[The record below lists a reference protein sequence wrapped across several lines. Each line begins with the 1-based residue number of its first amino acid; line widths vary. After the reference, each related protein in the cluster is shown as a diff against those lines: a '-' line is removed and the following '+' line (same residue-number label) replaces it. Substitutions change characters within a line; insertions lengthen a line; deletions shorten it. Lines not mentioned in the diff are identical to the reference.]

1 MISSEKLVEGKSNGG
16 ETVWTGAL
24 TATVTGKLKFRFP
37 QKTAHGIT
45 SPFPFLVLVSFLL
58 IIFGVI
64 GFIYARK
71 IQKPHPRMSRALSAT
86 STIMIIL
93 ASFFL
98 ERVFGRQ
105 PQPPAPIVP
114 VGIPEDPGE
123 ILPIDHEV
131 RLAIEAL

>member
-1 MISSEKLVEGKSNGG
+1 MISSEKLVEDKSKGG
-16 ETVWTGAL
+16 DAAWTGAL
-24 TATVTGKLKFRFP
+24 AATVTGKLKSYFSL
-37 QKTAHGIT
+37 KTAHGLT
-45 SPFPFLVLVSFLL
+45 LPFFLVLIAFLL
-58 IIFGVI
+58 ILFGVI
-64 GFIYARK
+64 GFVYARK
-71 IQKPHPRMSRALSAT
+71 IQKPHPKMSRALSAT

-105 PQPPAPIVP
+105 PQPPAHIIPE
-114 VGIPEDPGE
+114 GIPEDPGE